1 MSTRTRIA
9 LAVAAVA
16 AVVAAAAFF
25 VLDGDGSDGSPGGGS
40 DVAGS
45 TAGTDEGG
53 PGVQMETVVEDLG
66 QAWGT
71 AFLPDS
77 GDLLVTQVNGV
88 LSLVD
93 TDSGGTTEIGGT
105 PEVTAEGQG
114 GLLDVAV
121 DPGYPEQPWIYLTY
135 SAEDGEGTTSTH
147 VGRGQLDADEGTLQD
162 FEELFTGEPDTSTEH
177 FGSVLAFDADDKLVV
192 TFGDRG
198 SKEFDDHP
206 SQDTSNTLGTTVRL
220 ERDGSVPGDNP
231 FVDDDG
237 VDDEIFTY
245 GHRNAQGIA
254 VQPGTDRIWLSEH
267 GEQEGD
273 SLRTVEGG
281 QNHGWPVAH
290 TGCEYGTDVPVGDD
304 PFERGDVEAPVHH
317 WECGSE
323 GFPPAGMTFYEG
335 EEFPSWDGD
344 LLVAGLGQQFLARF
358 SVDGTEVEEAEELLV
373 EEGLRVRDVAVGP
386 QDGAVYVAFD
396 DEGAPLV
403 KLTADE

>member
-9 LAVAAVA
+9 VAVAAGL
-16 AVVAAAAFF
+16 AVVVAAAFF
-25 VLDGDGSDGSPGGGS
+25 VLGDDGPDGAPDIADNTSG
-40 DVAGS
+40 AGEN
-45 TAGTDEGG
+45 D
-53 PGVQMETVVEDLG
+53 PGVRVETVVEDLG

-77 GDLLVTQVNGV
+77 GDLLVTQVTGA

-93 TDSGGTTEIGGT
+93 TGSGETTEIGGT
-105 PEVTAEGQG
+105 PEVTTEGQG

-121 DPGYPEQPWIYLTY
+121 DPDHPEEPWVYLTY
-135 SAEDGEGTTSTH
+135 SAEDGQGTTSTH
-147 VGRGQLDADEGTLQD
+147 VGRGQLDEDEGSLRD
-162 FEELFTGEPDTSTEH
+162 FEELFTGESDTSTEH
-177 FGSVLAFDADDKLVV
+177 FGSVLAFDADGKLVV

-220 ERDGSVPGDNP
+220 ERDGSVPEDNP
-231 FVDDDG
+231 FVDDDE
-237 VDDEIFTY
+237 VADEIFTY

-304 PFERGDVEAPVHH
+304 PFEREDVEAPVHH

-323 GFPPAGMTFYEG
+323 GFPPAGMAFYEG
-335 EEFPSWDGD
+335 EEFPAWDGD
-344 LLVAGLGQQFLARF
+344 LLVAGLGQQYLARF

-373 EEGLRVRDVAVGP
+373 EEGLRVRDVAVRP

>member
-9 LAVAAVA
+9 VAVAAA
-16 AVVAAAAFF
+16 SAVVVAAAFF
-25 VLDGDGSDGSPGGGS
+25 VLGEGPDGGRGIVDNTSGAGGN
-40 DVAGS
+40 
-45 TAGTDEGG
+45 G
-53 PGVQMETVVEDLG
+53 PGVRMETIVGDLG

-77 GDLLVTQVNGV
+77 GDLLVTQVTGS

-93 TDSGGTTEIGGT
+93 TENGGTTEVDGT

-121 DPGYPEQPWIYLTY
+121 DPEYPEQPWIYLTY

-147 VGRGQLDADEGTLQD
+147 VGRGQFDADEGTLQD
-162 FEELFTGEPDTSTEH
+162 FEELFTGEPGTSTEH
-177 FGSVLAFDADDKLVV
+177 FGSVLAFDADDKLVA

-237 VDDEIFTY
+237 VADEIFTH

-273 SLRTVEGG
+273 SLRTIEGG

-304 PFERGDVEAPVHH
+304 PFEREDVEAPVHH
-317 WECGSE
+317 WECGSD
-323 GFPPAGMTFYEG
+323 GFPPAGMAFYEG
-335 EEFPSWDGD
+335 EEFPAWDGD
-344 LLVAGLGQQFLARF
+344 LLVAGLGQQYLARF
-358 SVDGTEVEEAEELLV
+358 SVDGTGVEEAEELLTD
-373 EEGLRVRDVAVGP
+373 EGLRVRDVAVGP
-386 QDGAVYVAFD
+386 HDGAVYVAFD

>member
-1 MSTRTRIA
+1 MSTRTRIS

-281 QNHGWPVAH
+281 QNHG
-290 TGCEYGTDVPVGDD
+290 
-304 PFERGDVEAPVHH
+304 
-317 WECGSE
+317 
-323 GFPPAGMTFYEG
+323 
-335 EEFPSWDGD
+335 
-344 LLVAGLGQQFLARF
+344 
-358 SVDGTEVEEAEELLV
+358 
-373 EEGLRVRDVAVGP
+373 
-386 QDGAVYVAFD
+386 
-396 DEGAPLV
+396 
-403 KLTADE
+403 